1 MSITDRARAS
11 RVVCY
16 PCAARDPPLTRE
28 PLESPSL
35 PHLFERFGVEIEWM
49 IVDAVTS
56 LPTPLAHVL
65 LGETRADRAFE
76 RPRGQVRWSGE
87 LVRHQVEVAASA
99 PKLEGL
105 GAFFESEAAAMNDA
119 LAPHGA
125 CLLGGGLH
133 PLFDPTRAEL
143 WPANAS
149 RTLRAWDAVFGCRG
163 HAWAN
168 LQSVHLELPFDGDE
182 ELARLHAAT
191 RLVLPLIPAIAASS
205 PFVDGR
211 RSPFLDTRI
220 DFFRAKHAKVPQ
232 VVGRIVPE
240 PITSRAGYDARILR
254 PMYTAVAPLDPE
266 GLLRD
271 VRLDG
276 RGAVARFDRDAMQ
289 IRLVDAQ
296 ETPRAD
302 VAVCAALATVIRAL
316 THEILP
322 GGYPTEGSTER
333 LAYLLELTTREG
345 ERALLDDPTYL
356 RAFGLR
362 RDRVTA
368 GQLWAHL
375 VERCPPAREHAEP
388 LDVILRHGPLA
399 RRMLTRVGTVAR
411 PTLESLC
418 RELSECLRDG
428 RMLLA

>member
-1 MSITDRARAS
+1 
-11 RVVCY
+11 
-16 PCAARDPPLTRE
+16 
-28 PLESPSL
+28 LESL
-35 PHLFERFGVEIEWM
+35 PLSHLFEGFGVEIEWM
-49 IVDAVTS
+49 IVDAATS
-56 LPTPLAHVL
+56 MPTPLAHVL
-65 LGETRADRAFE
+65 LGEDRADPTVE
-76 RPRGQVRWSGE
+76 RPRGDARWSGE

-99 PKLEGL
+99 RKLEGL
-105 GAFFESEAAAMNDA
+105 GAVFEAEAAAMNDA

-125 CLLGGGLH
+125 RLLGGGLH

-143 WPANAS
+143 WPADAS
-149 RTLRAWDAVFGCRG
+149 PTLRAWDAVFGCRG
-163 HAWAN
+163 HAWVN
-168 LQSVHLELPFDGDE
+168 LQSVHLELPFEGDE

-191 RLVLPLIPAIAASS
+191 RLVLPLIPALAASS

-220 DFFRAKHAKVPQ
+220 DLFRAKHAKVPQ

-240 PITSRAGYDARILR
+240 PITSRAGYEARILR
-254 PMYTAVAPLDPE
+254 PMYTAVAHLDPE

-276 RGAVARFDRDAMQ
+276 RGAVARFDRDVMQ
-289 IRLVDAQ
+289 IRLIDAQ

-302 VAVCAALATVIRAL
+302 VAICAAIATVIRAL
-316 THEILP
+316 TQGILP
-322 GGYPTEGSTER
+322 NGYPTEGSTER
-333 LAYLLELTTREG
+333 LAYLLELSTREG
-345 ERALLDDPTYL
+345 ERATIDDPAFL

-362 RDRVTA
+362 RERVTF

-388 LDVILRHGPLA
+388 LETILRHGPLA
-399 RRMLTRVGTVAR
+399 RRMLTRVGAVDRAS
-411 PTLESLC
+411 LETLC
-418 RELSECLRDG
+418 RELAECLRDG